1 MVVREG
7 VRLTV
12 HSSLAIRRGVLV
24 TITELAAVRHVLVLI
39 PASVIIHRPVSTVLV
54 LLSHLIHVRSVVGV
68 RVIGVSIT
76 VGVSSSALTRHV
88 LRGRGLSGARQG
100 RVRGRVTA
108 VWCVDMTVT
117 GGRLG
122 SRDLRL
128 HLSTRD
134 TESCCSSLRNS
145 GVLGL
150 TIGAV
155 VVVGKALVDGI
166 ERRILACGGD
176 GRLDRS
182 LVCKRFLNLRL
193 RLGDLLAEWV
203 IGFVGV
209 GVASEIV
216 EGGIGSGDLRNGRKP
231 RSGARDRRSLSWSLR
246 LG

>member
-1 MVVREG
+1 MIVREG
-7 VRLTV
+7 MRLTV
-12 HSSLAIRRGVLV
+12 HPSLAIWGGVLV

-39 PASVIIHRPVSTVLV
+39 SASVIIHRPVPTVLV
-54 LLSHLIHVRSVVGV
+54 LSHLVHVRSVVGV
-68 RVIGVSIT
+68 GVIRVSIT

-108 VWCVDMTVT
+108 VWCVDVTVT

-122 SRDLRL
+122 GRDLRL

-145 GVLGL
+145 GILGL

-166 ERRILACGGD
+166 ERRVLACGGD
-176 GRLDRS
+176 GRLDGS

-193 RLGDLLAEWV
+193 RLRDLLAERV
-203 IGFVGV
+203 IGFVSV

-231 RSGARDRRSLSWSLR
+231 GSGARDRRSLSWSLR